1 MSCSYRHTDVAL
13 HFTSRIGT
21 TSSEITVLSSAAE
34 AVRVILELP
43 LRYTM
48 LFQSATQGAL
58 QAVQLML
65 LAHSTTSPSRGAYP
79 KNQPQWA
86 VTVKQKGIKAT
97 MVLYI
102 YSFFPRFQRTTYSD
116 SFKYN
121 VQAQLSDESSSS
133 AACALIPTDIRA
145 ILVVDI
151 SC

>member
-1 MSCSYRHTDVAL
+1 MSCSNRHTDVVL
-13 HFTSRIGT
+13 HFSSRIGIT
-21 TSSEITVLSSAAE
+21 CSEITVLSSAAE

-86 VTVKQKGIKAT
+86 ATVKQKRHQRYHG
-97 MVLYI
+97 LI
-102 YSFFPRFQRTTYSD
+102 YLFLFSSFSKDNIFR
-116 SFKYN
+116 
-121 VQAQLSDESSSS
+121 QL
-133 AACALIPTDIRA
+133 
-145 ILVVDI
+145 
-151 SC
+151 